1 MGNLLKINNSLV
13 RVKIAPDP
21 PIVPK
26 GTLIYMNL
34 DGTNRQYRVLSVN
47 GNVCKV
53 MGMFDDLTSK
63 YNSTSMTTT
72 FGSTTAQK
80 YEGSTLDTY
89 LNTTWYNTL
98 SSEAKNAI
106 VPENVVQYC
115 YKYYDEPNTPNTPTY
130 TYQYQ
135 YNWSNTDYENADNI
149 GNVVVGNRNVFTLD
163 LKDIFDYMG
172 KVCITSDELMTMFWN
187 STTKVSKSSWLRSS
201 HANDSTRAW
210 AVRGDYGVLFYTDAT
225 SRIGVRPA
233 LNLDLSKIEW
243 SITEPVVD
251 TTETW
256 VINSNY
262 SSVASISANVKFK
275 SNNISYN
282 SISIQIAPVGNSYIK
297 YDNTTACNIIANKV
311 SNFAAEAT
319 WTNEAYR
326 TIVLDEPATGDFLT
340 WLQKNAVKQ

>member
-1 MGNLLKINNSLV
+1 
-13 RVKIAPDP
+13 
-21 PIVPK
+21 
-26 GTLIYMNL
+26 
-34 DGTNRQYRVLSVN
+34 
-47 GNVCKV
+47 
-53 MGMFDDLTSK
+53 MGMWDDFTSA

-80 YEGSTLDTY
+80 YEGSTLDMY

-115 YKYYDEPNTPNTPTY
+115 YKYYGEPNTPNTPTY

-135 YNWSNTDYENADNI
+135 YNWSNSDYDNVD
-149 GNVVVGNRNVFTLD
+149 NVGSVTVGKRNVFALD
-163 LKDIFDYMG
+163 LKDIFDYIG
-172 KVCITSDELMTMFWN
+172 KVCITSNELVIMFWN
-187 STTKVSKSSWLRSS
+187 STTKVSKYPWLRSS
-201 HANDSTRAW
+201 VADKSGSAW
-210 AVRGDYGVLFYTDAT
+210 TVSGYNGDLLSRGAASSYVM
-225 SRIGVRPA
+225 RPA

-262 SSVASISANVKFK
+262 SSAASISANVKFK

-282 SISIQIAPVGNSYIK
+282 SISIQIAPVGSCYIK
-297 YDNTTACNIIANKV
+297 YDNTTACNIMANAA
-311 SNFAAEAT
+311 SNFVAEAT

-326 TIVLDEPATGDFLT
+326 TIVLDEPATGDLLT
-340 WLQKNAVKQ
+340 WLQKNAVKQEK